1 VGTHR
6 HEIYSRVTD
15 STDEDL
21 RRIAVEVYG
30 GAADDAAGEE
40 YAPSSTIDVG
50 GYNSDPEMDG
60 RGRIHEDRGESPARP
75 IDRVLLHVTEDGG
88 NDDSVSTFELV
99 PMCDD
104 DGAVA
109 NVVIVDTPLGPFRR
123 HKMSICRVDGE
134 GDAIF
139 PNAKATALVR
149 FRDDASSALVP
160 VSIRDP
166 GDIALSVDSLSLPA
180 IMRGDA
186 SCDAYDEVGIELP
199 PRSTFPP
206 KEWRWERGAP
216 AGISSTI
223 ARRGL
228 SGFYPGFFV
237 STSYEPYIIALI
249 RSYMVMA
256 I

>member
-1 VGTHR
+1 M
-6 HEIYSRVTD
+6 
-15 STDEDL
+15 